1 MILLPHFESMSIYH
15 PEKCECPPPSEPTPH
30 TIEGLKYHSENKIFI
45 SMKKMPLFS
54 SIIKKCESHNKT
66 STSTIFKYATGL
78 IWWFTLSTNEE
89 KVKGEGWLTGLSRY
103 NE

>member
-15 PEKCECPPPSEPTPH
+15 PEKCECPPPPPSEPPPPPQ

-78 IWWFTLSTNEE
+78 ITPRPPPRACIR
-89 KVKGEGWLTGLSRY
+89 KDI
-103 NE
+103 

>member
-15 PEKCECPPPSEPTPH
+15 PEKCECPPPPPPSEPPPPPH

-78 IWWFTLSTNEE
+78 ITPRPPPRACIR
-89 KVKGEGWLTGLSRY
+89 KVL
-103 NE
+103 